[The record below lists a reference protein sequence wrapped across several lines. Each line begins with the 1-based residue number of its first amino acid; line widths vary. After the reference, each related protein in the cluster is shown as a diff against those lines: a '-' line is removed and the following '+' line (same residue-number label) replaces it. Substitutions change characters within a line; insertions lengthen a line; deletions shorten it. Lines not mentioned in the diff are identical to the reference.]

1 MRIDKLFVIGAMLVG
16 AFAFSACSDDDD
28 YQPGLPAGENN
39 VTFLTYSYPVMEKT
53 ATTFD
58 VTLNRHTTQGTLS
71 VPVEKVIVPEGWNVP
86 ETASFAAG
94 DSLATITVTPAADMS
109 LNTDYQF
116 VIRVPESYTNSYKQN
131 YGHETNTYKVEV
143 VKEDYETFATGTYN
157 ELFFTVDDDNPNGM
171 QWPVTIEYSPGLDV
185 YRIKSMLEPIDDV
198 AGYHFY
204 FKWNKETGDKQSFT
218 LCASDGGK
226 QTSTQAGFE
235 YGNYGM
241 VSYGWAAKTND
252 PSKYTDEDNK
262 ANFGGYVASENMFVL
277 PWKHN
282 VSAGSFGVGTDF
294 IRDVKF
300 AK

>member
-28 YQPGLPAGENN
+28 YKAGEPAGENN
-39 VTFLTYSYPVMEKT
+39 VTFLTYSNPVMEKT
-53 ATTFD
+53 ATSFD
-58 VTLNRHTTQGTLS
+58 VVLNRHTTQGTLS
-71 VPVEKVIVPEGWNVP
+71 VPLEKLIVPEGWNVP
-86 ETASFAAG
+86 ETANFAAG

-109 LNTDYQF
+109 LNTDYDF
-116 VIRVPESYTNSYKQN
+116 VLRVPESYTNSYMQKN
-131 YGHETNTYKVEV
+131 DEVNTYKVEV
-143 VKEDYETFATGTYN
+143 VKEDYVPFATGTYD
-157 ELFFTVDDDNPNGM
+157 ETFFTEA

-185 YRIKSMLEPIDDV
+185 YRIKSMLEPVDDV

-204 FKWNKETGDKQSFT
+204 FKWNKETGEKQKFT
-218 LCASDGGK
+218 QCASNGGK
-226 QTSTQAGFE
+226 QTSAQAGFE
-235 YGNYGM
+235 YGTNGM
-241 VSYGWAAKTND
+241 VSYAWAAGTND
-252 PSKYTDEDNK
+252 PAKYTGEDNK
-262 ANFGGYVASENMFVL
+262 NNFGGYLASENMFVL

>member
-1 MRIDKLFVIGAMLVG
+1 MRIDKLFVVGAMLFG
-16 AFAFSACSDDDD
+16 AFAFSACSDDDN

-39 VTFLTYSYPVMEKT
+39 VTFLSYSYPVMEKT

-58 VTLNRHTTQGTLS
+58 VVLNRHTTQGTLS
-71 VPVEKVIVPEGWNVP
+71 VPVEKALVPEGWNVP
-86 ETASFAAG
+86 ETANFAAG

-109 LNTDYQF
+109 LNTNYDF
-116 VIRVPESYTNSYKQN
+116 VIRIPESYTNSYAQKN
-131 YGHETNTYKVEV
+131 GEVNTYGVKV
-143 VKEDYETFATGTYN
+143 VKEDYEPFATGTYD
-157 ELFFTVDDDNPNGM
+157 EVFFTEGA

-185 YRIKSMLEPIDDV
+185 YRIKSMMEPMEDV
-198 AGYHFY
+198 SGYHFY

-218 LCASDGGK
+218 QCAADGGE
-226 QTSTQAGFE
+226 QASAQAGFT

-241 VSYGWAAKTND
+241 VSFGWAAGTND
-252 PSKYTDEDNK
+252 PAKYTGEDNK
-262 ANFGGYVASENMFVL
+262 NNFGGYLASENMFVL